1 MHGVLFDG
9 RWGGRPGQK
18 RGVLGIARYANEV
31 VARLPGVAVLE
42 SDFPLMHPAEQIWLW
57 GALKRRDPRL
67 YINPG
72 FNGPCISPVPFIFTV
87 HDLIHLRVH
96 EATDRTKKLYY
107 QFVVLPAARRAR
119 RVLTDSNYTHAQIVE
134 WTGIAADKV
143 VVVGMGA
150 ADTFTPE
157 GWRYDAG
164 SPYFLYVG
172 NRKPHKNVGRLLEAY
187 ARSTAS
193 AEVRLLLAGV
203 PDEETQRRIHRQR
216 LGERVGFVEAGDD
229 ETLAALYR
237 GATALVFPSLYEGF
251 GIPALEAMASGT
263 PVIASETTGL
273 GEMVGNAALRVDP
286 LDTEAIAAAMDRL
299 ADGASLRDE
308 LRRRG
313 LERSGRYTWDRT
325 AARIAEVIDAA
336 LEDD

>member
-1 MHGVLFDG
+1 
-9 RWGGRPGQK
+9 
-18 RGVLGIARYANEV
+18 
-31 VARLPGVAVLE
+31 
-42 SDFPLMHPAEQIWLW
+42 
-57 GALKRRDPRL
+57 
-67 YINPG
+67 
-72 FNGPCISPVPFIFTV
+72 
-87 HDLIHLRVH
+87 
-96 EATDRTKKLYY
+96 
-107 QFVVLPAARRAR
+107 
-119 RVLTDSNYTHAQIVE
+119 
-134 WTGIAADKV
+134 
-143 VVVGMGA
+143 
-150 ADTFTPE
+150 
-157 GWRYDAG
+157 
-164 SPYFLYVG
+164 
-172 NRKPHKNVGRLLEAY
+172 
-187 ARSTAS
+187 
-193 AEVRLLLAGV
+193 
-203 PDEETQRRIHRQR
+203 
-216 LGERVGFVEAGDD
+216 VGFVAAGDD